1 MDAAGDL
8 NFDHGAPAGLIDA
21 ATAAARAHAGDWFP
35 DLDVSRLETGV
46 ALLSARPRCILYRMT
61 LRDGSDPRQVVIKV
75 RHSDPALRRLDR
87 FEDERP
93 HLSPQRLMSD
103 ENTAAREFHG
113 LTALATAAESGD
125 PARVAVL
132 RPLAHLPGH
141 AALILDLVDDPTL
154 RSRLLRTSRFRLLR
168 RPGMPDTAWSN
179 AGMGLRAF
187 HDHTS
192 TDDLPTRI
200 PAWEDVRDLI
210 GAYTGFLSSRA
221 SGRGT
226 SALLEGIRGVSDHLA
241 TSDLPDGLPLV
252 AGHGDFVANNM
263 FASST
268 GRITI
273 FDPLIEWAVPGYLDL
288 AILTMSL
295 RLLPVQTASQG
306 LALSTVDLD
315 RYEAAVLRGYFGEE
329 VPYAAVRTFQLLVL
343 LDRWSRLVSKTPATG
358 VVQPQVRAARV
369 RLATRHVRRE
379 GRRLLSRLDFQP

>member
-1 MDAAGDL
+1 MDAAGDQT
-8 NFDHGAPAGLIDA
+8 FDHGAPAGLFDA
-21 ATAAARAHAGDWFP
+21 ATAAAHAHAGDWFP
-35 DLDVSRLETGV
+35 DLDVSRLETDV
-46 ALLSARPRCILYRMT
+46 ALLSARPRCILHRMT
-61 LRDGSDPRQVVIKV
+61 LRDGGDPRQVVIKV

-103 ENTAAREFHG
+103 EDTAAREFHG
-113 LTALATAAESGD
+113 LTSLASAADSGD
-125 PARVAVL
+125 PTRVGVL

-141 AALILDLVDDPTL
+141 AALILDLADDPTL
-154 RSRLLRTSRFRLLR
+154 RSRLLRTSRLR
-168 RPGMPDTAWSN
+168 PRRRKPAMPDTAWSN

-200 PAWEDVRDLI
+200 AAWKDVRELI
-210 GAYTGFLSSRA
+210 DAYTGFLSSRA
-221 SGRGT
+221 PGRGT
-226 SALLEGIRGVSDHLA
+226 SALLEDFRRVSDHLA
-241 TSDLPDGLPLV
+241 ASDLLDRLPLA

-273 FDPLIEWAVPGYLDL
+273 FDPLIEWAVPRYLDL

-295 RLLPVQTASQG
+295 RLLPIQTASQG
-306 LALSTVDLD
+306 LALSTIDLD
-315 RYEAAVLRGYFGEE
+315 RYEAAALRGYFGKE
-329 VPYAAVRTFQLLVL
+329 VPYPAVRTFQLLVL

-379 GRRLLSRLDFQP
+379 GRRLLSRLDV